1 MQSFRV
7 SRARVAGGFRTAAAS
22 RHTRVGPRARVA
34 FALERGADGRR
45 AVARGPFGKHEGTA
59 GPFGPFEGLRRDGSK
74 LKRGSLRFWDERA
87 VGRGWQGWSL
97 GWRKRRRGTSERASP
112 FGRRT
117 ISDVGVGRHYW
128 AQACAQLPDWGGAGE
143 GAGLWRVGRL
153 DRVWRL

>member
-7 SRARVAGGFRTAAAS
+7 SRARVAGGFRIAAAS

-74 LKRGSLRFWDERA
+74 LKRGSLRFWD
-87 VGRGWQGWSL
+87 GRGWQRSL
-97 GWRKRRRGTSERASP
+97 VRVSDGKQVSMGAWRPSRLRDARLPHRRQYYYVVLY
-112 FGRRT
+112 RR
-117 ISDVGVGRHYW
+117 
-128 AQACAQLPDWGGAGE
+128 
-143 GAGLWRVGRL
+143 
-153 DRVWRL
+153 